1 MNILLNLTGNMKQ
14 KKKEREK
21 ERDIKIMKNVSD
33 LPFWYST
40 EINQVII
47 VTKENEHLENQR
59 LFSTLSSALTTRT
72 R

>member
-1 MNILLNLTGNMKQ
+1 MNIVLNLTGNMKQ
-14 KKKEREK
+14 KKGKRERKRHKNNE
-21 ERDIKIMKNVSD
+21 NVSD